1 MWIISI
7 LEFTRISVL
16 VNGTQT
22 NKFSLQIG
30 LRQGDPL
37 SPSLFNLIDEVL
49 YVLLI
54 KVVDLGIFSG
64 IKLREEGENISHL
77 QFMDDTINLS

>member
-37 SPSLFNLIDEVL
+37 SPLLFNLIDEVL

-64 IKLREEGENISHL
+64 IKLREEGENISQL
-77 QFMDDTINLS
+77 